1 MPSFNMPSFNIPSL
15 KSLLQSWP
23 WYSLALAIILL
34 DQLTKSVVNQALS
47 LYEIISLT
55 PFFEITLR
63 YNTGAAF
70 SFLAGAG
77 GWQRWFLASVS
88 TIVSLIIL
96 LWIARLD
103 RSRKVELWALA
114 FILGGAIGNLYDRI
128 AHGYVVDFILVH
140 WPIRDFPAF
149 NIADSAIS
157 IGAALLVFDALL
169 LEPKRRK
176 HAANAN

>member
-1 MPSFNMPSFNIPSL
+1 MLSFTLLSRSL
-15 KSLLQSWP
+15 P
-23 WYSLALAIILL
+23 WYGIALFIIAL
-34 DQLTKSVVNQALS
+34 DQLTKYVVNQSLAL
-47 LYEIISLT
+47 YDVISVL
-55 PFFEITLR
+55 PIFEITLR

-77 GWQRWFLASVS
+77 GWQRWFLA
-88 TIVSLIIL
+88 IVSLVVSMIIL
-96 LWIARLD
+96 VWIARLE
-103 RSRKVELWALA
+103 RSRKVELCGLSL
-114 FILGGAIGNLYDRI
+114 ILGGAIGNLYDRI

-157 IGAALLVFDALL
+157 IGATLLVFDALL

-176 HAANAN
+176 RAADTH